1 MVTTWRH
8 AIDTTETPWQSADF
22 ERYCLGPVFR
32 YFSCQLASRDDAEDL
47 TMDVYG
53 ACLQS
58 LRRAQATRNPKAWV
72 MTIAQRKLAD
82 YLRRRRTHDSQQPD
96 EIWFA
101 DPHFSLAVRGVLSQL
116 PERERRALVLKYI
129 AELSQ
134 SEIAELENVS
144 VEAVNSLL
152 QRSRAAFRALG
163 SHLVDPEESL

>member
-8 AIDTTETPWQSADF
+8 AIDTTESPWQSADF

-32 YFSCQLASRDDAEDL
+32 YFSCQLANRDDAEDL
-47 TMDVYG
+47 TMDVFG
-53 ACLQS
+53 ACMHS
-58 LRRAQATRNPKAWV
+58 LRRAQSARNPRAWI
-72 MTIAQRKLAD
+72 MRIAQRKLAD
-82 YLRRRRTHDSQQPD
+82 YRRRRRFSDQQPD
-96 EIWFA
+96 ESWFD
-101 DPHFSLAVRGVLSQL
+101 DPHFSLAVRDVLSQL

-163 SHLVDPEESL
+163 SHLVDPEETL